1 MLHGQLKLMHGYSS
15 RFGTLHTQDSKNPR
29 SST

>member
-15 RFGTLHTQDSKNPR
+15 QFGTLHTQDSKNLR